1 MGMTTMGV
9 KLDDATRERIKTAA
23 TRIDRTPHWLIKQ
36 AILTISNGLRA
47 TKVCPSCPPCWQV
60 PPMRAKTRRLLATR
74 IISRSRSSRS
84 RSCRSPSAA
93 PPLPVRTAVL
103 KRTPC
108 QCCWSRLACLK
119 PSPRRRTALAY
130 QLADKLR
137 NQKTASGRA
146 GMVQS
151 LLQEFSL
158 SSRKAWR

>member
-36 AILTISNGLRA
+36 AIFNYLERLESDEGL
-47 TKVCPSCPPCWQV
+47 PSCPPCWQV

-74 IISRSRSSRS
+74 IISRSWSSRS

-119 PSPRRRTALAY
+119 PSPRRRTAW
-130 QLADKLR
+130 R
-137 NQKTASGRA
+137 ISWPTTA
-146 GMVQS
+146 
-151 LLQEFSL
+151 
-158 SSRKAWR
+158 